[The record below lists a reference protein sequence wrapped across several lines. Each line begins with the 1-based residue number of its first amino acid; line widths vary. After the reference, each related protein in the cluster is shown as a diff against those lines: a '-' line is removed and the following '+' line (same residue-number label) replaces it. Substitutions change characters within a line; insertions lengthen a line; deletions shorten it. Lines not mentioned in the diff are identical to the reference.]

1 MNSDNL
7 ISLPTSETTETFS
20 DALSDLIRRGAR
32 QIIAQA
38 VEAELQEFLG
48 QYQDHRD
55 EQGRQVVVRNG
66 YLPERTITTGVGEVA
81 IQVPKVRDRSG
92 SGVKFNSMLL
102 PPYLKRAS
110 SVEELLPWLISQRG
124 LNGRL

>member
-7 ISLPTSETTETFS
+7 ISLPRPETTETFS

-38 VEAELQEFLG
+38 VEAELQAFLE
-48 QYQDHRD
+48 QYQDRRD

-66 YLPERTITTGVGEVA
+66 YLPERTITTGVGEVE
-81 IQVPKVRDRSG
+81 IRVPRVRDRSG

-110 SVEELLPWLISQRG
+110 SVEE
-124 LNGRL
+124 